1 MLSFSLSVV
10 RNSRVKNVYFTFWWC
25 WRIIKML
32 LSSLLGAKFFFSF
45 LFLNWSIVDS
55 QCCANICCTAKWLS
69 YTHINPFFKCYF
81 SLWFI
86 PGDWIQFLLL
96 YSRTLLIL
104 NVMFEIYKSLYFT
117 HQFKT
122 NLMTLENL
130 GFPEAPLV
138 ITPFLREKI
147 FLNILPGEKQRLS
160 VFVCAGNI
168 WMKLRSRHII
178 TDFKKIFKHFK
189 DYNLRQISQF
199 IVHNTWSY
207 IVLLK
212 CNETKKRKVLHHFK
226 KLITC
231 TSLK

>member
-1 MLSFSLSVV
+1 MDRKALRAVIHGVSKSWTGLSD
-10 RNSRVKNVYFTFWWC
+10 
-25 WRIIKML
+25 
-32 LSSLLGAKFFFSF
+32 
-45 LFLNWSIVDS
+45 WSDLIVDL
-55 QCCANICCTAKWLS
+55 QCCVNICCTEKWLS
-69 YTHINPFFKCYF
+69 YTHINPLFKCYF

-96 YSRTLLIL
+96 YSITLLIL
-104 NVMFEIYKSLYFT
+104 NVMFETYQSLYFT
-117 HQFKT
+117 HQFTT
-122 NLMTLENL
+122 NNSHNSLENL
-130 GFPEAPLV
+130 VFPGAPLV

-147 FLNILPGEKQRLS
+147 FLNILPGGKQRLP

-199 IVHNTWSY
+199 IVHYTWSY

-212 CNETKKRKVLHHFK
+212 CNETKKRKMLHHFK
-226 KLITC
+226 
-231 TSLK
+231 